1 MKCTYTRRRLLLE
14 SASLASLS
22 LLPGA
27 SIAAALTK
35 TPRQT
40 AGPFYPIRIPLD
52 SDNNL
57 VDVEGRERPA
67 EGQVTHIF
75 GRLLDTMGHPVRNA
89 QIEIWQC
96 DAYGFYHH
104 PRDRGG
110 VADTNFQ
117 GFGRTFVDSSGGYR
131 FRTIRPVAYP
141 GRTPHIHVRVAGIG
155 FESFTT
161 QMYVAG
167 EAQNDSDFILKR
179 VRDQKARDSII
190 VPLEPAPEI
199 EPDALAGNFDI
210 VLGLSPSI

>member
-1 MKCTYTRRRLLLE
+1 MNRNYNRRELLLNT
-14 SASLASLS
+14 ASLASLS

-27 SIAAALTK
+27 SIATSLIK
-35 TPRQT
+35 TPQQT
-40 AGPFYPIRIPLD
+40 AGPFYPTRIPLD

-75 GRLLDTMGHPVRNA
+75 GRLLDTSGRPVRNA

-96 DAYGFYHH
+96 DANGFYHH

-110 VADTNFQ
+110 VADPNFQ
-117 GFGRTFVDSSGGYR
+117 GFGRTLVDSNGGYR

-141 GRTPHIHVRVAGIG
+141 GRTPHIHVRVLGIG
-155 FESFTT
+155 FQSFTT

-167 EAQNDSDFILKR
+167 EADNENDFILKR
-179 VRDQKARDSII
+179 VRNQQARDSII
-190 VPLEPAPEI
+190 VPLEPAPAI
-199 EPDALAGNFDI
+199 EVDALAGNFDI

>member
-1 MKCTYTRRRLLLE
+1 MKRNYNRRELLLNT
-14 SASLASLS
+14 ASLASLS

-27 SIAAALTK
+27 SLSAALIE

-40 AGPFYPIRIPLD
+40 SGPFYPTRIPLD

-57 VDVEGRERPA
+57 VDVEGSESPA

-75 GRLLDTMGHPVRNA
+75 GRLLDTSGRPIRNA

-96 DAYGFYHH
+96 DAFGFYHH

-110 VADTNFQ
+110 VADANFQ
-117 GFGRTFVDSSGGYR
+117 GFGRTLVDSSGGYR

-141 GRTPHIHVRVAGIG
+141 GRTPHIHVRVLGIG

-167 EAQNDSDFILKR
+167 EAENDNDFILNR
-179 VRDQKARDSII
+179 VRNRKARDSII
-190 VPLEPAPEI
+190 VPLEAAPEI
-199 EPDALAGNFDI
+199 ESGALAGNFDI
-210 VLGLSPSI
+210 VLGLSPTM

>member
-1 MKCTYTRRRLLLE
+1 MKRNYNRRELLLDT
-14 SASLASLS
+14 ASLASLS

-27 SIAAALTK
+27 SIASVLTK

-40 AGPFYPIRIPLD
+40 AGPFYPTRIPLD

-57 VDVEGRERPA
+57 VDVEGRESPA

-75 GRLLDTMGHPVRNA
+75 GRLLDTAGRPIRHA

-96 DAYGFYHH
+96 DAFGFYHH

-110 VADTNFQ
+110 VADSNFQ
-117 GFGRTFVDSSGGYR
+117 GFGRTLVDDNGDYR

-141 GRTPHIHVRVAGIG
+141 GRTPHIHVRVVGVG

-167 EAQNDSDFILKR
+167 EPENESDFILNS

-190 VPLEPAPEI
+190 VPLEAAPEI
-199 EPDALAGNFDI
+199 ETDALAGNFDI